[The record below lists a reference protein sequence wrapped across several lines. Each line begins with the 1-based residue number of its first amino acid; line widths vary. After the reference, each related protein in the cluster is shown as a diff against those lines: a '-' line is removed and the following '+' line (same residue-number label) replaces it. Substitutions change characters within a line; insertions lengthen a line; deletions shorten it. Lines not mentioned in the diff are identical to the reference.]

1 VGLVTEL
8 VRSERCAR
16 VGAADSG
23 DSRVATTAL
32 GVAMAALLTV
42 GCNMTQLAV
51 STQAEIMEQAA
62 PVLEEQ
68 TDYEFSRI
76 AAPGALIQV
85 DGLLRVSPDNEH
97 LLLLGTRGWASYAYG
112 FIEDNMEIA
121 EANGDLEKA
130 DHERDRARAM
140 YLKAKDLG
148 LKLLDTMN
156 SDFSDALGRDPDRL
170 KRFVTEEFSDK
181 SDVPALF
188 WTAYA
193 WGSAINISRDD
204 PELIADLP
212 FPRVLMERA
221 IALDEGYF
229 HAAGQVFMG
238 VINSSL
244 GQAIGGNPEQ
254 GRKHFERALQLTQ
267 RKATIVQLNYAQ
279 TYAVQVQN
287 RKLFDSLL
295 KEIVDAPIPG
305 GTPLALP
312 NTIAR
317 RRALRLLAQADNLI
331 LPPLDALPASPP
343 EAEGP
348 QEMQDAKPDA
358 PKAPG
363 TEAPQPQEAATPSTP
378 APAATS
384 PKPPTTSQPPT
395 KTRSTASH

>member
-1 VGLVTEL
+1 M
-8 VRSERCAR
+8 
-16 VGAADSG
+16 
-23 DSRVATTAL
+23 AL
-32 GVAMAALLTV
+32 AALIAA
-42 GCNMTQLAV
+42 GCSMTQLAV
-51 STQAEIMEQAA
+51 GTQAEIMEQAA

-68 TDYEFSRI
+68 TDYEFARI
-76 AAPGALIQV
+76 AAPGALVQV

-121 EANGDLEKA
+121 EASGDLEAA
-130 DHERDRARAM
+130 DHERDRARSM

-156 SDFSDALGRDPDRL
+156 SDFSGALGRDPDRL
-170 KRFVTEEFSDK
+170 KRFLAEEFGDESDA
-181 SDVPALF
+181 PALF

-193 WGSAINISRDD
+193 WGSAINISRDN

-221 IALDEGYF
+221 VQLNEGYF
-229 HAAGQVFMG
+229 HAAGQVFLG

-254 GRKHFERALQLTQ
+254 GRKHFERALELTQ

-279 TYAVQVQN
+279 TYAVQLQD

-295 KEIVDAPIPG
+295 KEVVDTPIPE
-305 GTPLALP
+305 GTELALP

-317 RRALRLLAQADNLI
+317 RRALRLIAQADNLI
-331 LPPLDALPASPP
+331 LPPLEALPPTPP
-343 EAEGP
+343 AAE
-348 QEMQDAKPDA
+348 
-358 PKAPG
+358 
-363 TEAPQPQEAATPSTP
+363 ATPETEVD
-378 APAATS
+378 TS
-384 PKPPTTSQPPT
+384 MQPS
-395 KTRSTASH
+395 RN